1 MPDSPDDRDQLI
13 ADLLEEA
20 HGLRM
25 KLEDFSL
32 YTESKVA
39 EFVVARKSL
48 TEERDSAQHHLHLA
62 QHDVQVFRL
71 RQDQMQQQLIEL
83 SQQLRAIEARTE
95 KELRAI
101 EACTAKLTK
110 QRDVARARVL
120 ALEESRAVRLAT
132 RLRKLLRRG

>member
-83 SQQLRAIEARTE
+83 SQQLRAIEART
-95 KELRAI
+95 
-101 EACTAKLTK
+101 AKLTK

>member
-1 MPDSPDDRDQLI
+1 MSDSPDDRDQLI

-39 EFVVARKSL
+39 EFVLARKSL
-48 TEERDSAQHHLHLA
+48 TEERDSAQHHLQLA

-83 SQQLRAIEARTE
+83 SQKLREIEARTE
-95 KELRAI
+95 RLI
-101 EACTAKLTK
+101 K
-110 QRDVARARVL
+110 QRDAARARVQ
-120 ALEESRAVRLAT
+120 ALEASRAVQIAT
-132 RLRKLLRRG
+132 RLRKLLRRR

>member
-1 MPDSPDDRDQLI
+1 MPNSSDDRDQLI

-39 EFVVARKSL
+39 EFVLARKSL
-48 TEERDSAQHHLHLA
+48 TEERDFAQHHLQLA

-83 SQQLRAIEARTE
+83 SQKLREIEARTE
-95 KELRAI
+95 RLI
-101 EACTAKLTK
+101 K
-110 QRDVARARVL
+110 QRDAARARVQ
-120 ALEESRAVRLAT
+120 ALEASRAVRIAT

>member
-1 MPDSPDDRDQLI
+1 MPNSSDDRDQLI

-39 EFVVARKSL
+39 EFVLARKSL
-48 TEERDSAQHHLHLA
+48 TEERDLAQHHLQLA

-83 SQQLRAIEARTE
+83 SQKLREIEARTE
-95 KELRAI
+95 RLI
-101 EACTAKLTK
+101 K
-110 QRDVARARVL
+110 QRDAARARVQ
-120 ALEESRAVRLAT
+120 ALEASRAVRIAT

>member
-39 EFVVARKSL
+39 EFVLARKSL
-48 TEERDSAQHHLHLA
+48 TEERDSAQHHLQLA

-71 RQDQMQQQLIEL
+71 RQDQMQQQLIE
-83 SQQLRAIEARTE
+83 IEARTE
-95 KELRAI
+95 KLI
-101 EACTAKLTK
+101 K
-110 QRDVARARVL
+110 QRDAARARVQ
-120 ALEESRAVRLAT
+120 ALEASRAVRIAT
-132 RLRKLLRRG
+132 RLRKLLRRR